1 MTKKADF
8 FSRMGEQHPELD
20 TEFLKRVHDW
30 AVSKKKAALGSGE
43 AEGHPDRSLE
53 VASILADM
61 KLDTV
66 SVAAGLLRDAA
77 GENGAAREEI
87 ETLFGAD
94 LAGLVH
100 SVSRISGLS
109 FNSGRERQ
117 AEIIRKM
124 ILAMSTDLRVI
135 LIHLADLL
143 YRMRNIEGLAGER
156 QSDLAG
162 ETLEIYAPIASRL
175 GIYWIKK
182 ELEDRALKVLHPTE
196 YSAIESRL
204 ITERG
209 ERDIFIAKV
218 KAEITQRLAR
228 DGITAEV
235 KGRYK
240 HIYSIFT
247 KMRRQNLPFE
257 EIYDIIAFRVI
268 VESVPQCYQGLGS
281 IHSLWKPVENKF
293 KDYISRPKSN
303 MYQSL
308 HTTVIGP
315 GGRRME
321 VQIRTGEMDAIAE
334 SGVAAHWSYKEGRRP
349 DPKTLAAIA
358 WVQNIVDQQQSI
370 TDPSEFLDNV
380 RIELFPDEIYLFT
393 PKGDVLALPK
403 GATPVDFAFAV
414 HTQVGHTC
422 VGAKINGRMVPLKT
436 RLETGDSV
444 EIITAKNQHPRK
456 DWLTFVKTVKA
467 RARIRQWIK
476 TEERERSLSMGRE
489 LCEKLFRRNKL
500 SLNSLIKSDKWP
512 DVLCAFGVKATE
524 DLLVE
529 VGYGKVTP
537 LQILNRLLP
546 KEGDEEKKCELP
558 ASEAREAPRK
568 KVGGGITV
576 RGADGILLRF
586 AKCCNPV
593 PGDAI
598 TGYIT
603 RGFGVTV
610 HRASCPNARA
620 ACDLERVIEVAWEGE
635 PEAAYPVRLRIISR
649 DRVGLLA
656 DITAAITKMKAN
668 ILSVNSTSDVARGMA
683 DGIFIVAVPGRKQ
696 LDLVVKEIRKIQ
708 GVQDV
713 KRLGG

>member
-1 MTKKADF
+1 MTENIDF
-8 FSRMGEQHPELD
+8 FSKVHAQHPELD
-20 TEFLKRVHDW
+20 IDFLRRAYEWTLSHLGP
-30 AVSKKKAALGSGE
+30 VSAGE
-43 AEGHPDRSLE
+43 AEQRTTRALE

-66 SVAAGLLRDAA
+66 SVAAGLIADAM
-77 GENGAAREEI
+77 GENAALKDEVDG
-87 ETLFGAD
+87 LFGPD
-94 LAGLVH
+94 LGGLAH
-100 SVSRISGLS
+100 SVARVSGLS
-109 FNSGRERQ
+109 FNTSREKQ

-135 LIHLADLL
+135 LIHLADRLH
-143 YRMRNIEGLAGER
+143 RIRAIGELPEEKR
-156 QSDLAG
+156 ADLAG
-162 ETLEIYAPIASRL
+162 EILDIYAPIASRL
-175 GIYWIKK
+175 GIYWLKK
-182 ELEDRALKVLHPTE
+182 ELEDRALKALHPAE
-196 YSAIESRL
+196 YAALESRL

-209 ERDIFIAKV
+209 ERDIYITKV
-218 KAEITQRLAR
+218 KAEINQRLAR

-240 HIYSIFT
+240 HIHSIFT

-268 VESVPQCYQGLGS
+268 VDTVPQCYQVLGS

-321 VQIRTGEMDAIAE
+321 VQIRTHEMDAVAE
-334 SGVAAHWSYKEGRRP
+334 SGVAAHWSYKEGKKP

-358 WVQNIVDQQQSI
+358 WVQNIVDQQQAI
-370 TDPSEFLDNV
+370 TDPSEFLENV
-380 RIELFPDEIYLFT
+380 RIELFPDEIYVFT
-393 PKGDVLALPK
+393 PGGDVLALPK

-422 VGAKINGRMVPLKT
+422 VGAKVNGRMVPLKT
-436 RLETGDSV
+436 KLETGDSV
-444 EIITAKNQHPRK
+444 EIITAKNQHPSK
-456 DWLTFVKTVKA
+456 DWLTFAKTVKA
-467 RARIRQWIK
+467 KARIRQWIK
-476 TEERERSLSMGRE
+476 NEERERSLAMGRE
-489 LCEKLFRRNKL
+489 MCDKLFRRNKL
-500 SLNSLIKSDKWP
+500 SLNSIIRTDTWP
-512 DVLCAFGVKATE
+512 EVLSGFGVKSTD
-524 DLLVE
+524 DLMVE

-537 LQILNRLLP
+537 LQILNRVLP
-546 KEGDEEKKCELP
+546 KESEEEKKCDLP
-558 ASEAREAPRK
+558 ASEPIEIGRK
-568 KVGGGITV
+568 KASGGITV

-610 HRASCPNARA
+610 HRASCPNAKA
-620 ACDLERVIEVAWEGE
+620 ACDPDRVIEVAWEGE
-635 PEAAYPVRLRIISR
+635 PEASYPVRLKIISR

-656 DITAAITKMKAN
+656 DISAAITRMKAN
-668 ILSVNSTSDVARGMA
+668 ILNVNSNSDTARGMV
-683 DGIFIVAVPGRKQ
+683 DGLFIVSVPGRKE
-696 LDLVVKEIRKIQ
+696 LDSVIKEIKKIS
-708 GVQDV
+708 GVQKV
-713 KRLGG
+713 ERLGG